1 MTTLEKYWKSC
12 EKFGFI
18 KSENKGKICYTLP
31 RHLGEGGFEILGDPK
46 GAMACVC
53 DLILFKPMITCEA
66 IYEKTLEFGQLHQ
79 GEMNYYKKK
88 SQLFPIE
95 HGLNYY
101 VNFPFQ
107 YGYKRT
113 EPNIHIR
120 SVGMFFRERFFS
132 SLPYELPKDFWKSSA
147 KVLNPEALMI
157 PSITQICNEIKNCKL
172 SGSELKMFIHG
183 KALESLAI
191 TIDYVYS
198 HKKEYSIYLSNNDLK
213 TLAEVKNTL
222 EIEFVNPPTIK
233 ELSKGYLINQQ
244 KLTVGFKETYNMTIY
259 NYIKRLRMDKAVEL
273 LQNAEL
279 LIVEIARLV
288 GYHGDGH
295 FQKNFKEAYGITP
308 SQMRKEI
315 LSCLPERNK

>member
-1 MTTLEKYWKSC
+1 MRTLEKYWQNC

-18 KSENKGKICYTLP
+18 KSENEGKICYTLP
-31 RHLGEGGFEILGDPK
+31 SHLGKGSFEILGNPK
-46 GAMACVC
+46 GAMVC
-53 DLILFKPMITCEA
+53 ISDFTLFKPMITYES
-66 IYEKTLEFGQLHQ
+66 IHEKTLEFGQFYQ

-88 SQLFPIE
+88 SELFPVE

-107 YGYKRT
+107 FGYKRV
-113 EPNIHIR
+113 EPNIPIV
-120 SVGMFFRERFFS
+120 SVGMLFRENFFY
-132 SLPYELPKDFWKSSA
+132 SLPYELPRDFWKTSA
-147 KVLNPEALMI
+147 KVLNPEALTI
-157 PSITQICNEIKNCKL
+157 PAITQICNQIKNCDL
-172 SGSELKMFIHG
+172 SGSQLKMFIHG

-198 HKKEYSIYLSNNDLK
+198 HKEEYSIYLSPNDIK
-213 TLAEVKNTL
+213 TLAKVKNTL
-222 EIEFVNPPTIK
+222 ENEFVSPPTIK
-233 ELSKGYLINQQ
+233 ELSKRYLINQQ

-259 NYIKRLRMDKAVEL
+259 SYIKRLRMDKAMEL
-273 LQNAEL
+273 LQNPEL

-295 FQKNFKEAYGITP
+295 FQKNFKKVYGITP

-315 LSCLPERNK
+315 LNWC